1 MRYTA
6 AQSMRASFFWRLYVG
21 CVALILLSTV
31 TLGVSFERRA
41 RADMLSDLDA
51 SLRARLV
58 LLQDIAAGH
67 WDQPASPELELR
79 IKRLGI
85 EGAARLTL
93 VRPDGVVIADS
104 ERDPASIGNHRLRPE
119 IEEAVRTGE
128 GAAER
133 DSETVGRP
141 YRYLARAV
149 HVDGQLAGFV
159 RAAFPLDQ
167 VEARILELRVTTA
180 LTALAA
186 AGIAVLVALSFA
198 SRVSAP
204 LAATA
209 ALAERIAR
217 GDYAGPTEPVEGA
230 DEIARLSEAIA
241 TMNRQ
246 LEERLETITADR
258 NKVLAILGGMVEG
271 VVAID
276 ADERIVH
283 MNAVAARLLG
293 ADSAEVEGR
302 RIWEI
307 TRVLAVSDLLDHA
320 RKTGEPRSASCTLVP
335 AGDAG
340 SAQVEIE
347 LRASAIRDGSGE
359 LFGAVL
365 VMHDVTELRRL
376 ENVRRDFV
384 ANVSHELKTPLT
396 AIRGMVETMIDDP
409 EMPKEMQL
417 RFTNRVREQSLR
429 LSALVTDLLSLAKI
443 EANEGRGESTLI
455 DLRARVRE
463 GVARFGEVAARKR
476 ITLALELPD
485 ESCTVQADEES
496 LRQILDNLLDNACKY
511 TPEGGNVW
519 ARVLR
524 RPGELRL
531 EVEDSGI
538 GIEPADQARV
548 FERFYRVDKARSRDL
563 GGTGLGLSIVKHLV
577 SSLGGSVS
585 LDSTPGRGSTFRVH
599 FPA

>member
-1 MRYTA
+1 LRYTA
-6 AQSMRASFFWRLYVG
+6 LESMRASFFWRLYIG

-31 TLGVSFERRA
+31 TLGVWFERRA
-41 RADMLSDLDA
+41 RSDMLSDLDA

-67 WDQPASPELELR
+67 WDEPASPELELR
-79 IKRLGI
+79 IQRLGI
-85 EGAARLTL
+85 EGEARLTL

-119 IEEAVRTGE
+119 IEAAARTGE
-128 GAAER
+128 GSAER

-141 YRYLARAV
+141 YRYIARAV
-149 HVDGQLAGFV
+149 RVDGELVGFV
-159 RAAFPLDQ
+159 RAAFPLDE
-167 VEARILELRVTTA
+167 VDARITNLRVSTV

-217 GDYAGPTEPVEGA
+217 GDYAGPTEPVAGA

-293 ADSAEVEGR
+293 GNPAEVEGR

-320 RKTGEPRSASCTLVP
+320 RKTGEPRSAACTVVL

-340 SAQVEIE
+340 RAQVEIE
-347 LRASAIRDGSGE
+347 LRASAIRDGAGE

-409 EMPKEMQL
+409 QMPKEMQSCFL
-417 RFTNRVREQSLR
+417 DRVRDQSLR

-443 EANEGRGESTLI
+443 ETQEGRGERVPI
-455 DLRARVRE
+455 DLCACVRE

-476 ITLALELPD
+476 ITLVAELPAQD
-485 ESCTVQADEES
+485 CTVQADEES
-496 LRQILDNLLDNACKY
+496 LRQILDNLLDNAFKY
-511 TPEGGNVW
+511 TPEGGKVR
-519 ARVLR
+519 ARILR
-524 RPGELRL
+524 RPGELRF

-563 GGTGLGLSIVKHLV
+563 GGTGLGLSIVKHLA